1 MRKIS
6 LLLLCYILF
15 QACVEPFNVS
25 LPITQKILI
34 VDGTITDLPTDQF
47 VTLRI
52 SDPKLSNSVV
62 FAVRDANVT
71 VVANDKDVIQL
82 TDRNKDGVYYF
93 PAGFRPSYNVNY
105 KLKIRTKE
113 GVEYESGN
121 EAMVQGPKIDKVYEE
136 FRNDGIVVGNSTA
149 PAHYIYLDT
158 KDPAGVK
165 NNYFWNWRLWERQD
179 YCVTCSGGRYFYN
192 ARTRVWEC
200 RDEGLEV
207 DYDYACDRSCWDVFY
222 NNELNILN
230 DIYSDGRDIKARL
243 VAKIPYYQY
252 NGALVEITQQSVSA
266 TAYRYLKLLV
276 EQGQNTGS
284 LADTPPAAL
293 VGNIRNIN
301 DPTESVGGIFMVSST
316 QTQLFWLKRNDVP
329 QGSKNAIG
337 LLGRPANPE
346 PPGPDITRP
355 PLAACNNSKFRT
367 NVKPIGWRD

>member
-1 MRKIS
+1 MRKFA

-15 QACVEPFNVS
+15 QACVEPFSVS

-34 VDGTITDLPTDQF
+34 VDGSITDQPTDQF

-52 SDPKLSNSVV
+52 SDPKLSNVTV
-62 FAVRDANVT
+62 FPVRDAVVT
-71 VVANDKDVIQL
+71 VTANDKDIIPL

-93 PAGFRPSYNVNY
+93 PVGFRPAYNINY

-113 GVEYESGN
+113 GVEYESGS
-121 EAMVQGPKIDKVYEE
+121 EAMVQGPKIDKVYAE
-136 FRNDGIVVGNSTA
+136 FQNDGIKNGNSTA
-149 PAHYIYLDT
+149 PAHYIYLDA

-165 NNYFWNWRLWERQD
+165 NNYFWNWRLWERQG

-192 ARTRVWEC
+192 SRTRAWEC

-207 DYDYACDRSCWDVFY
+207 DYDYVCDRACWDVFY
-222 NNELNILN
+222 NSELNILN
-230 DIYSDGRDIKARL
+230 DIYSDGKDIKARL

-252 NGALVEITQQSVSA
+252 NGALVEVTQQSVSA

-293 VGNIRNIN
+293 VGNIRNLSN
-301 DPTESVGGIFMVSST
+301 PTESVGGIFMVSST
-316 QTQLFWLKRNDVP
+316 QTQLFWLKRDDVP
-329 QGSKNAIG
+329 QGSKAAIG

-346 PPGPDITRP
+346 VSEDPTRP
-355 PLAACNNSKFRT
+355 PLAACVNSKFRT
-367 NVKPIGWRD
+367 TTKPIGWRD